1 MLFFYNIYILY
12 FFEDI
17 YLSKFAFNVILV
29 MKSKKEE
36 LERIAEDATTD
47 CYGEHEQI
55 GGWCAFLQSEID
67 LPCKCFVD
75 NKEALLIDFDT
86 NKMSSA
92 IFATIKIDTFK
103 FRVDP
108 ETITIPD
115 KKYSK
120 YLEAYKYWM

>member
-1 MLFFYNIYILY
+1 MLFFYNFLY
-12 FFEDI
+12 FYFWRHI
-17 YLSKFAFNVILV
+17 FKQVLAFKTILV
-29 MKSKKEE
+29 MKSKKKE
-36 LERIAEDATTD
+36 LERIAEDVTTD
-47 CYGEHEQI
+47 CYDEHEQI

-75 NKEALLIDFDT
+75 NKEALLIDFDI

-92 IFATIKIDTFK
+92 IFATIKIDTYK

-120 YLEAYKYWM
+120 YLEAYKNWM